1 MSGCTAGQ
9 QTLSWQVNWRDQFS
23 QGHTYTGSTLVTVAD
38 ASAPVVTLMPGYE
51 HPAVTLYAPGKTSG
65 ASSYFRCVDGSAVT
79 WAWQLRNPDGAVV
92 RSYHR
97 DDPNTSQRPT
107 CQNYFDAYVTVDG
120 LDEAG
125 NLLPDGTY
133 TLVASATDAGG
144 LTSTSETPLLIET
157 RAPGRLTAPAAGST
171 VSGLVDLVVSPTAG
185 MDVSNVYWSLPGCAW
200 SSSTPVEDGTFRAA
214 QADMSGC
221 TAGQQTLS
229 CR

>member
-1 MSGCTAGQ
+1 M
-9 QTLSWQVNWRDQFS
+9 
-23 QGHTYTGSTLVTVAD
+23 
-38 ASAPVVTLMPGYE
+38 
-51 HPAVTLYAPGKTSG
+51 
-65 ASSYFRCVDGSAVT
+65 
-79 WAWQLRNPDGAVV
+79 
-92 RSYHR
+92 
-97 DDPNTSQRPT
+97 
-107 CQNYFDAYVTVDG
+107 TVDG

-171 VSGLVDLVVSPTAG
+171 VSGLVDLVVPPTAG

-200 SSSTPVEDGTFRAA
+200 SSSTPAEDGTFRAA

-229 CR
+229 WQVNWRDQFSQGHTYTGSTLVTVADASAPVVTLMPGYEHPAVML